1 MASNRTQNYNLNQ
14 WELTDGIIME
24 DFNKDNR
31 ALDAALTEMQASIP
45 RIRTG
50 TYVGT
55 NTFGEET
62 PNSLTFDFEPKLVI
76 VRKVSGSMQG
86 DLGNE
91 LFFWTK
97 GTSSDSVSTSTRRYY
112 TLEGNTLSW
121 YAKGTYASAAWQ
133 MNNPDT
139 YCYMAIG

>member
-1 MASNRTQNYNLNQ
+1 MASNRTQNYDLNQ

-31 ALDAALTEMQASIP
+31 TLDTALTEMQASIP

-55 NTFGEET
+55 NTFGEDA

-76 VRKVSGSMQG
+76 VRKVSSSMQG
-86 DLGNE
+86 ELGAD
-91 LFFWTK
+91 LFFWIK
-97 GTSSDSVSTSTRRYY
+97 GTNSDSVSAGTRRYY

-133 MNNPDT
+133 MNISDT